1 MRFGRLARI
10 SGSRAAVQLHDI
22 SLFPSPC
29 TYPYRIDLELAMEDL
44 NAVLSRL
51 GHLNLSD
58 QVDDIQPT
66 NGVGASC
73 DVFAAH
79 LKNVNNHGTYRTKV
93 TVKKLRVSDF
103 QRDLIVKVRIPL
115 VAVMLLIISGLQ
127 KIDRELRAW
136 SGLGHRNLLPLL
148 GFSWENGELYLVS
161 ERMEKGSLH
170 DYLPYLTQEL
180 DVVNMVR
187 CGLQGLLN
195 DF

>member
-1 MRFGRLARI
+1 
-10 SGSRAAVQLHDI
+10 
-22 SLFPSPC
+22 
-29 TYPYRIDLELAMEDL
+29 MEDL

-79 LKNVNNHGTYRTKV
+79 LKNVDNHGTYRTKV
-93 TVKKLRVSDF
+93 TVKKLRVSDV
-103 QRDLIVKVRIPL
+103 QREQIVKVRFPL
-115 VAVMLLIISGLQ
+115 VVRVLLLLIFGLQ

-136 SGLGHRNLLPLL
+136 SGLEHRNLLPLL

-170 DYLPYLTQEL
+170 DYLPYLTQEVV
-180 DVVNMVR
+180 VVNMVR